1 MLIEAELKKDDPAAN
16 VIKIWSWA
24 RAQKTTTPILFVHGF
39 SKLYATQKIRLR
51 ERANFVGERMAEA
64 ALNINYVPTDINYRN
79 KNGRLVHYKPKT
91 GPGFSAMAGAGRLR
105 DAARGLAK
113 EIARLEKESR
123 SKQKEALNDVRA
135 DRGQIAWSIPS
146 VLLPFQ
152 PSEHIPPIKAQIKP

>member
-113 EIARLEKESR
+113 EIARLERKAAP
-123 SKQKEALNDVRA
+123 SKKKR
-135 DRGQIAWSIPS
+135 
-146 VLLPFQ
+146 
-152 PSEHIPPIKAQIKP
+152 